1 MLSILLALLPAVS
14 AQYGLCLPCRVVLT
28 QGFMWYENQGGREM
42 LADYQSQGCAYLFS
56 KTTCDYYLPRLSI
69 ITDAL
74 FGRFITPDVCSLYT
88 DCPSPVY
95 IKEDLTKWQENLLAS
110 KPSYTA
116 VKPTNLK
123 SFRFAQISDVHI
135 DPLYTEGASTIC
147 DGNTCCRAGD
157 GTDKPV
163 AGYWGDFN
171 CDIPVRTF
179 ESALQ
184 SLYTKGAEFII
195 MTGDYGT
202 NNWADNTQATRLS
215 AVSLVT
221 SLLLKYFQPAVTPV
235 YPVLGN
241 HDCSPS
247 HQFNFGQEAWIT
259 GQAATMWQSWLPAS
273 AQASFKA
280 TGSYTLLHK
289 NSKLRILAI
298 NTFACSNYNF
308 YLLRNATDPGSQIEF
323 MRTTLLGAEKNGEM
337 VYIIGHMA
345 PGSPDCLTPWAA
357 RYAAIVDRFQG
368 VIRGQFFGGSH
379 HDEFKVNRGV
389 FTGSPVGTLWVGPS
403 LSTYKYRNP
412 SYRVYTADSDTS
424 LLADVDTYRM
434 DLEAANSAVGKSPTW
449 DLAYSFKS
457 SYVVSDLLPSSLL
470 TMLGKL
476 NQIPMLMLGFLDNY
490 YTAGPQTPR
499 ACGDSCRSD
508 FACQVSYGQLKEID
522 ACQGLS
528 SSLQTTCLEFAT
540 GSWAYRK

>member
-28 QGFMWYENQGGREM
+28 QGFMWYENQGGRE
-42 LADYQSQGCAYLFS
+42 LIADYQSQGCSYLFS
-56 KTTCDYYLPRLSI
+56 KTICDYYLPRVSI
-69 ITDAL
+69 ITEAL
-74 FGRFITPDVCSLYT
+74 LGRFVTPDICSLYT

-95 IKEDLTKWQENLLAS
+95 VKEDLSKWQQDLLAA
-110 KPSYTA
+110 KPSYTPA
-116 VKPTNLK
+116 TPTGQ
-123 SFRFAQISDVHI
+123 SFRFAQISDVHL

-147 DGNTCCRAGD
+147 GGNTCCRAGD
-157 GTDKPV
+157 GTEKPV

-184 SLYTKGAEFII
+184 NLYTKGAEFIL
-195 MTGDYGT
+195 MTGDYAT
-202 NNWADNTQATRLS
+202 NNWADDTQTTRLN

-221 SLLLKYFQPAVTPV
+221 TLLLKYFQPSVTPV

-241 HDCSPS
+241 QDCSPS
-247 HQFNFGQEAWIT
+247 HQFDFGKEAWIT
-259 GQAATMWQSWLPAS
+259 GPVATMWQDWLPAS

-308 YLLRNATDPGSQIEF
+308 HLLRNATDPGGQIQF
-323 MRTTLLGAEKNGEM
+323 MRTTLLSAEKSGEM
-337 VYIIGHMA
+337 VYILGHMA

-357 RYAAIVDRFQG
+357 HYAALVDRFQG

-389 FTGSPVGTLWVGPS
+389 GTGAPVGTLWVGPS
-403 LSTYKYRNP
+403 MSTYKYRNP
-412 SYRVYTADSDTS
+412 SYRVYTADSGTRVVNDF
-424 LLADVDTYRM
+424 DNYRM
-434 DLEAANSAVGKSPTW
+434 DLGAANSAAGQSPKW
-449 DLAYSFKS
+449 DLAYSFQS
-457 SYVVSDLLPSSLL
+457 SYVVPDLQPNSLL

-476 NQIPMLMLGFLDNY
+476 NQTSMLMLGFLDNY
-490 YTAGPQTPR
+490 YTDGPQTPR
-499 ACGDSCRSD
+499 SCGDSCRSD
-508 FACQVSYGQLKEID
+508 FACQVAYGQLKEVQ

-528 SSLQTTCLEFAT
+528 SSLQTDFLDFAT
-540 GSWAYRK
+540 SSWIYRK